1 MKKLKL
7 IILLG
12 VILTTLTGCI
22 KKDSYDNITIYTTV
36 YPIEYITDYL
46 YGSHS
51 EIYSIYPNGADI
63 NNYTI
68 TNKKLNDFAKADMFI
83 YNGLVSEKDVAANLI
98 NKNSKMDIIDVSKGL
113 EIKNNVT
120 ELWLSPSNFL
130 MMTSNVKN
138 GLKDFITNS
147 NISDSVDQKYEELK
161 LTMSELDAEL
171 KIVAESTSNKRIITA
186 DNAFKFLEKYGF
198 EVISISSSDE
208 NSNTNISKAKNY
220 FSAKTNS
227 YLFKLSDTEENDTIK
242 SLVSSGATI
251 VNVPN
256 MYTLT
261 EEQRKNNVD
270 YVSLIKNFI
279 ESIKSEVY

>member
-147 NISDSVDQKYEELK
+147 NISDSVDQKY
-161 LTMSELDAEL
+161 
-171 KIVAESTSNKRIITA
+171 
-186 DNAFKFLEKYGF
+186 
-198 EVISISSSDE
+198 
-208 NSNTNISKAKNY
+208 
-220 FSAKTNS
+220 
-227 YLFKLSDTEENDTIK
+227 
-242 SLVSSGATI
+242 
-251 VNVPN
+251 
-256 MYTLT
+256 
-261 EEQRKNNVD
+261 
-270 YVSLIKNFI
+270 
-279 ESIKSEVY
+279 

>member
-1 MKKLKL
+1 MAKYKNWYLAGESGMKDERKKLKL

-98 NKNSKMDIIDVSKGL
+98 NKNKRSNGELNVSKQ
-113 EIKNNVT
+113 IKRH
-120 ELWLSPSNFL
+120 
-130 MMTSNVKN
+130 
-138 GLKDFITNS
+138 LK
-147 NISDSVDQKYEELK
+147 
-161 LTMSELDAEL
+161 
-171 KIVAESTSNKRIITA
+171 
-186 DNAFKFLEKYGF
+186 
-198 EVISISSSDE
+198 
-208 NSNTNISKAKNY
+208 
-220 FSAKTNS
+220 
-227 YLFKLSDTEENDTIK
+227 
-242 SLVSSGATI
+242 
-251 VNVPN
+251 
-256 MYTLT
+256 
-261 EEQRKNNVD
+261 
-270 YVSLIKNFI
+270 
-279 ESIKSEVY
+279 